1 VKMKTTSPQ
10 VVIFTREAL
19 QAWKSR
25 MEARIPPDVG
35 ADAVILGVV
44 VETYLFLVGAL
55 AKAHVSLRRLKRWL
69 FGPRSEKKR
78 NLFPGEPAEGD
89 SEHNNPSNE
98 GGTPGSKKK
107 KNRIGEA
114 RPKEGHGRRGTKDYP
129 GAERIPVPHPK
140 CKPGCPCPVKY
151 CDGKLYRMKRPREIL
166 RFFGQAL
173 LIAKIWLQERWR
185 CNRCLEIVRAPLPAE
200 ATGPRH
206 DVTAVVMLAL
216 ARFGYGLPSYRLQ
229 QHQESQGVPLA
240 ASVQMTL
247 LSRAYK
253 TLVPLFDE
261 LVRQA
266 AQFELFHNDDTGM
279 KVLEL
284 LDEIKQARGP
294 SGSDA
299 DSKKKQRTGLYTT
312 GILAV
317 SLVHGYQIALYYT
330 GRKHAGE
337 NLAAVLSQRKEGL
350 PPPIHESDGL
360 DHNKPGDIEVITGK
374 CLTHGRRGFADIS
387 SSFPEQ
393 CRHVITMIGEVY
405 HVESL
410 AKERKLSIEDRLL
423 LHQEKSGPV
432 MDSLRRWLVNQLLET
447 SEEPNSGLG
456 GAIKYMLKR
465 WESLTRFL
473 TVPGAPLD
481 NTPCERILKAVVRY
495 RKNSLF
501 YKTTNGARVGD
512 LFLSL
517 FETCN
522 LNHVDKVHYLN
533 AVLSHIESVRMS
545 PGSWMPWNYQ
555 AMVRGQAAATD
566 VQERHVVDTT
576 EEGSVQNSQVTDHDA
591 SGDDQELVTA
601 PQGCGSAPPA
611 SRGDDSRFPRPT
623 EPINAASPVES
634 KTPPDPGRPGNRE
647 EAMVAPEP
655 TRCGP
660 AHRGRPEEARSPT

>member
-1 VKMKTTSPQ
+1 MKTTSPQ

-25 MEARIPPDVG
+25 MEARIPPDAG

-44 VETYLFLVGAL
+44 VETYLFLVGGL

-69 FGPRSEKKR
+69 FGPRSEKRR

-89 SEHNNPSNE
+89 SEHSNRPEE

-107 KNRIGEA
+107 DRVGGS
-114 RPKEGHGRRGTKDYP
+114 RPKKGHGRRGTKDYP
-129 GAERIPVPHPK
+129 GAERIPVLHPT

-151 CDGKLYRMKRPREIL
+151 CDGKLYRMKHPRAIL

-173 LIAKIWLQERWR
+173 LMAKIWLQERWR
-185 CNRCLEIVRAPLPAE
+185 CNLCLEIVRAPLPAE

-284 LDEIKQARGP
+284 LDEIKKSRDP

-299 DSKKKQRTGLYTT
+299 DPKKKQRTGMYTT

-317 SLVHGYQIALYYT
+317 SLAHGYQIALYYT

-337 NLAAVLSQRKEGL
+337 NLAAVLSQRNEGL
-350 PPPIHESDGL
+350 LPPIHESDGL

-393 CRHVITMIGEVY
+393 SRHVITMIGEVY
-405 HVESL
+405 HVEAL

-432 MDSLRRWLVNQLLET
+432 MDSLRRWLVDQLLET
-447 SEEPNSGLG
+447 NEEPNSGLG

-465 WESLTRFL
+465 WEFLTRFL

-555 AMVRGQAAATD
+555 AMVRSQAAATN
-566 VQERHVVDTT
+566 VQEPHVADTT
-576 EEGSVQNSQVTDHDA
+576 EEGSAQNSQVTDHEA
-591 SGDDQELVTA
+591 SGDDSL
-601 PQGCGSAPPA
+601 S
-611 SRGDDSRFPRPT
+611 PRSPG
-623 EPINAASPVES
+623 PIHAASPVES
-634 KTPPDPGRPGNRE
+634 KTPPGPGRPESRE
-647 EAMVAPEP
+647 EAMVSPGP

-660 AHRGRPEEARSPT
+660 AHRGRPEEARAPT

>member
-1 VKMKTTSPQ
+1 MTMITPSY
-10 VVIFTREAL
+10 
-19 QAWKSR
+19 
-25 MEARIPPDVG
+25 
-35 ADAVILGVV
+35 LG
-44 VETYLFLVGAL
+44 ETIEYS
-55 AKAHVSLRRLKRWL
+55 SLHAC
-69 FGPRSEKKR
+69 RS
-78 NLFPGEPAEGD
+78 
-89 SEHNNPSNE
+89 
-98 GGTPGSKKK
+98 T
-107 KNRIGEA
+107 
-114 RPKEGHGRRGTKDYP
+114 
-129 GAERIPVPHPK
+129 
-140 CKPGCPCPVKY
+140 
-151 CDGKLYRMKRPREIL
+151 
-166 RFFGQAL
+166 
-173 LIAKIWLQERWR
+173 
-185 CNRCLEIVRAPLPAE
+185 LEDP
-200 ATGPRH
+200 T
-206 DVTAVVMLAL
+206 
-216 ARFGYGLPSYRLQ
+216 GYGLPAYRLQ

-284 LDEIKQARGP
+284 LAEIKKSRAR

-299 DSKKKQRTGLYTT
+299 DSKKKQRTGMYTT

-317 SLVHGYQIALYYT
+317 SLTHGYQIALYYT

-337 NLAAVLSQRKEGL
+337 NLATVLGQRNEEL

-374 CLTHGRRGFADIS
+374 CLTHGRRGFADVS

-393 CRHVITMIGEVY
+393 CRHVIAMIGEVY
-405 HVESL
+405 HVEAL
-410 AKERKLSIEDRLL
+410 AKERKLSLEDRLL

-432 MDSLRRWLVNQLLET
+432 MDSLRRWLVNHLLET

-465 WESLTRFL
+465 WEFLTRFL

-501 YKTTNGARVGD
+501 YKTTNGAKVGD

-533 AVLSHIESVRMS
+533 TVLSHIESVRMS

-555 AMVRGQAAATD
+555 AMVRGQAAAAN
-566 VQERHVVDTT
+566 VQEPRVVDTT
-576 EEGSVQNSQVTDHDA
+576 EEGPTQNSQVTDHDA
-591 SGDDQELVTA
+591 SGDDSL
-601 PQGCGSAPPA
+601 PPR
-611 SRGDDSRFPRPT
+611 SP
-623 EPINAASPVES
+623 EPINAAGPVES
-634 KTPPDPGRPGNRE
+634 KTPLGPGRPESRE
-647 EAMVAPEP
+647 AAMVSPGP
-655 TRCGP
+655 TTCGP